1 MLTESSSLFPFD
13 WNGAVFR
20 RTRKNGSALLYINF
34 CKIVSGSFI
43 LEKWFGMNQIQ
54 LSHHQRHL
62 NMSKPGYSDKT
73 SLVSTAQTQR
83 ASKRV

>member
-43 LEKWFGMNQIQ
+43 LEK
-54 LSHHQRHL
+54 
-62 NMSKPGYSDKT
+62 
-73 SLVSTAQTQR
+73 
-83 ASKRV
+83 